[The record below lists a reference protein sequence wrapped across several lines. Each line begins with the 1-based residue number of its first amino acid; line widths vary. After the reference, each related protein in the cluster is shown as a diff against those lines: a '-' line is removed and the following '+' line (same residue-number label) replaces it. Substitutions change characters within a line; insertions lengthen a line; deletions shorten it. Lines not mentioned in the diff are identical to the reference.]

1 MLHGVWKFW
10 HAMMWA
16 SVGVKGVRGS
26 LTQHLLLV
34 LQPLHCLWLSNIIC
48 LKISLSLLPLQLSI
62 IFPFFSPI
70 RFKFSEK
77 FSSAKCQS
85 ITGIGTGKKNYYN
98 WGFWNDKEQKLWKK
112 PPFWYCRSIFEK
124 LRISKYQKLNSTQIW
139 NNANLHHSGRWTL
152 EMITRAGLP
161 TTHRN
166 FSKKSKQLF
175 WSTDNS
181 MRCFQYNFQWWFV
194 TFYFVSLD

>member
-1 MLHGVWKFW
+1 MEILTCHDVSNCGCQGCQRLT
-10 HAMMWA
+10 HTTSAARSTA
-16 SVGVKGVRGS
+16 SA
-26 LTQHLLLV
+26 
-34 LQPLHCLWLSNIIC
+34 
-48 LKISLSLLPLQLSI
+48 LPLTFKHNLPWNF
-62 IFPFFSPI
+62 IFTASTPTFHHFSFFSPI
-70 RFKFSEK
+70 RFKFSEN

-139 NNANLHHSGRWTL
+139 NKANLHHSGRWTL

-161 TTHRN
+161 TTHRK
-166 FSKKSKQLF
+166 FSMKSKQLF
-175 WSTDNS
+175 
-181 MRCFQYNFQWWFV
+181 
-194 TFYFVSLD
+194 